1 MCLVVG
7 GSWRRWCESYLTG
20 SMRELP
26 NDSMQPTLKISTD
39 VDCVVAAG
47 SAAFDFAG
55 GTPACTV
62 SSAQQ
67 IEKIAVLVN
76 W

>member
-1 MCLVVG
+1 
-7 GSWRRWCESYLTG
+7 
-20 SMRELP
+20 MRELP

-39 VDCVVAAG
+39 VDCVVAAV

-55 GTPACTV
+55 GTPASTV